1 MPEHATV
8 EGQYGTEGDARL
20 NAYYVE
26 IQQTPIPASAYRVD
40 EPRAPEPLDL
50 DEPDASLTW
59 VDSLDKLHALAAHLE
74 EARVTEIAIDLEHH
88 SHRTYLGLVCL
99 MQIST
104 RWGDWIVDTLVDEV
118 REHAEMLN
126 ASFTHLSL
134 IHI

>member
-1 MPEHATV
+1 M
-8 EGQYGTEGDARL
+8 
-20 NAYYVE
+20 
-26 IQQTPIPASAYRVD
+26 
-40 EPRAPEPLDL
+40 
-50 DEPDASLTW
+50 
-59 VDSLDKLHALAAHLE
+59 
-74 EARVTEIAIDLEHH
+74 TEIAIDLEHH

-126 ASFTHLSL
+126 ASFTHPDKVLVLHGADHDILWLQRDLGLFVTNLFDTFQAARVLQFGLSL